1 MLGLSLGA
9 TKASV
14 VEQPALISNFSQG
27 GGSRGSGS
35 DPVQFGPFNVE
46 GTLTFTENQ
55 TISSESGFLKAK
67 YDTTQTN
74 TSGLQVSNIVH
85 ESLVH
90 DGMFYKITFD
100 LHLNRGSE
108 WLTGAGNTTV
118 TVDCTFGNG
127 LVQKEVTPESTFSYD
142 TGAVEINS
150 SGANDVLIRFQTT
163 NDLPLANAEIYIKNF
178 TFKLGTTAASVA

>member
-14 VEQPALISNFSQG
+14 VEQAALVESLTQS

-35 DPVQFGPFNVE
+35 AVEFGPFNVQ

-55 TISSESGFLKAK
+55 TINSESGFLKAK
-67 YDTTQTN
+67 YDTNQTN
-74 TSGLQVSNIVH
+74 TSGIQIGNIVPV
-85 ESLVH
+85 SLVH
-90 DGMFYKITFD
+90 SGMFYKITFD
-100 LHLNRGSE
+100 LHLNRSSE

-118 TVDCTFGNG
+118 TTDCLFGDG
-127 LVQKEVTPESTFSYD
+127 LVQKEVTPQSTFSYD
-142 TGAVEINS
+142 TGAVEIQTNA
-150 SGANDVLIRFQTT
+150 ANDVMIRFQTT

-178 TFKLGTTAASVA
+178 TFKLGATAASVA